1 MGMQLSPLSI
11 ASRENSIVFKRFV
24 EARKA
29 NSQEYR
35 RGAIRLAVYEKFI

>member
-11 ASRENSIVFKRFV
+11 AFERKFHFFKRFI